1 MIGSASSMLLTWAA
15 RDPDVVAI
23 KQILS
28 SVSGPLVQKLVD
40 AAESGKD
47 VVVVVLTG
55 DHPDSQLAT
64 RGNDELAGAGVLVIR
79 PLAGSLLH
87 RETTL
92 VVRREPGRLRSY
104 VAHLRA
110 VDGQGVVS
118 TDATLTDRVGRLF
131 NELTGRHTGAG
142 TASSEEFRR
151 RSSPTLD

>member
-1 MIGSASSMLLTWAA
+1 MLLTWAA

-55 DHPDSQLAT
+55 EHPDSQLAT

-92 VVRREPGRLRSY
+92 VVRR
-104 VAHLRA
+104 ATRA
-110 VDGQGVVS
+110 LDGLADRPLPPVDGQGVVS

-142 TASSEEFRR
+142 TASGEGFR
-151 RSSPTLD
+151 RSSSPRLD

>member
-1 MIGSASSMLLTWAA
+1 MLLSWAA

-40 AAESGKD
+40 AAEAGKD
-47 VVVVVLTG
+47 VVVVLTG
-55 DHPDSQLAT
+55 EHHDSQLAT

-79 PLAGSLLH
+79 PFTGSFLPH

-92 VVRREPGRLRSY
+92 VVRREPGRLRTY

-110 VDGQGVVS
+110 IDGQGVVS

-131 NELTGRHTGAG
+131 NELTGGNARAG
-142 TASSEEFRR
+142 EALS
-151 RSSPTLD
+151 